1 VVLLQQTKKPIG
13 KGETIMALK
22 KLKKVVPT
30 KEVEEVAEDM
40 ELEEEEVL
48 EEEETPKAKKAAPK
62 KAAKKAAPV
71 EEEIEDEEEEVEEDE
86 ELEEEADDVEEEE
99 VEEDDSDDEDEEL
112 EEEAPAPKK
121 AAKAAAPAKKSAPA
135 PKKAAKAAAPAKK
148 TAKKTVDPDQA
159 ITVDGIS
166 EEVGDFG
173 SFISKDSMVRL
184 TKKVT
189 AKRMPDYDDA
199 SVKAIAA
206 VAYDVVSEVFTAA
219 RLHGPFKFG
228 DLHFAQRF
236 ISGRNFST
244 IGDGNVEMVDRIS
257 TKVDKVIIDL
267 NTEDLT
273 ASQKAA
279 LAEGRKAYDA
289 KHGKKAAPAKAAKKV
304 AKKK

>member
-1 VVLLQQTKKPIG
+1 
-13 KGETIMALK
+13 MALK

-62 KAAKKAAPV
+62 KAAPV
-71 EEEIEDEEEEVEEDE
+71 EEEIEDEEEEEVEEDE
-86 ELEEEADDVEEEE
+86 ELEEEEVEEE
-99 VEEDDSDDEDEEL
+99 VEEDESEDEDDDEEE
-112 EEEAPAPKK
+112 EVEEAPAPKK
-121 AAKAAAPAKKSAPA
+121 AAKKAPAKKSAPA

-148 TAKKTVDPDQA
+148 SAKKTVDPDQA

-257 TKVDKVIIDL
+257 TKVDKPIIDL

-279 LAEGRKAYDA
+279 LIEGRKAYDA
-289 KHGKKAAPAKAAKKV
+289 KHGKKAAPAKATKKV

>member
-1 VVLLQQTKKPIG
+1 
-13 KGETIMALK
+13 MALK

-30 KEVEEVAEDM
+30 KEVEEVAEVE
-40 ELEEEEVL
+40 ELEDEEL
-48 EEEETPKAKKAAPK
+48 IEEEETPKAKKAAPK
-62 KAAKKAAPV
+62 KAVKKAAPV
-71 EEEIEDEEEEVEEDE
+71 EEEIEDEEEEVEEED
-86 ELEEEADDVEEEE
+86 ELEEEVESEEEEE
-99 VEEDDSDDEDEEL
+99 VEEDTSDDEDDDEEEEEVE

-121 AAKAAAPAKKSAPA
+121 AAKKAPAKKSAPA

-148 TAKKTVDPDQA
+148 SAKKTVDPDQA

-173 SFISKDSMVRL
+173 SFISKDNMVRL

-189 AKRMPDYDDA
+189 AKRMPDYDEA
-199 SVKAIAA
+199 SVKAIAT

>member
-1 VVLLQQTKKPIG
+1 
-13 KGETIMALK
+13 MALK

-30 KEVEEVAEDM
+30 KEREEIAEVE

-48 EEEETPKAKKAAPK
+48 EEETPKVKKAAPK
-62 KAAKKAAPV
+62 KAAKQADPV

-86 ELEEEADDVEEEE
+86 EELEEEIEDEEEE
-99 VEEDDSDDEDEEL
+99 VEEDEAEAEDEDDEEE
-112 EEEAPAPKK
+112 EVEEAPAPKK
-121 AAKAAAPAKKSAPA
+121 ASKKAPAKKSAPA
-135 PKKAAKAAAPAKK
+135 PKKASKAAAPAKK
-148 TAKKTVDPDQA
+148 TAKKIVDPDQA

-166 EEVGDFG
+166 EEVGEFG
-173 SFISKDSMVRL
+173 TFISKDSMVRL

-189 AKRMPDYDDA
+189 AKRMTDYDEA

-206 VAYDVVSEVFTAA
+206 IAYDVVSEVFTAA

-257 TKVDKVIIDL
+257 TKVDKPIIDL

-273 ASQKAA
+273 DSQKAA
-279 LAEGRKAYDA
+279 LIEGRKAYDA
-289 KHGKKAAPAKAAKKV
+289 KHGKKAAPAKATKKV